1 MKQQTFEQ
9 LHENFWLEFELLL
22 ESLGENFKFN
32 RNASNE
38 LNNDQFVNNYRLI
51 CQHYSLAKSR
61 AYSNNLVE
69 RLHSLALQ
77 GHQVLYKKNSI
88 PVSKILSFIVY
99 DFPVSVRREYKLMI
113 VSILLFFGVMI
124 GAASLII
131 VKPDLAYSFVGES
144 QLNSIEGMY
153 DPENRSNLGRER
165 DSDSDIYMFG
175 FYIRNN
181 TGIGLATFASGAVLG
196 IGTIFIL
203 LFNGM
208 YLGVISGHIINVGYS
223 ETFYPFVVGHGAFE
237 LTAIALAG
245 CAGLKLG
252 MALLSPGRYSRFDS
266 IKLAAFNIM
275 PIVIGMMAMFIIAAF
290 IEAFWSS
297 STSISVSTKYITGAI
312 LWFFVI
318 VYFIFSGRGHANR

>member
-9 LHENFWLEFELLL
+9 LHNNFWDQFEFSL
-22 ESLGENFKFN
+22 ESFGANFKKTHHIS
-32 RNASNE
+32 AE
-38 LNNDQFVNNYRLI
+38 LDRDQFVNNYRLI

-61 AYSNNLVE
+61 AYSNNLIE
-69 RLHSLALQ
+69 RLHNMALQ

-88 PVSKILSFIVY
+88 PLSKILDFIVY
-99 DFPVSVRREYKLMI
+99 EFPVSVRREYRLML
-113 VSILLFFGVMI
+113 VSIILFFGVMI

-131 VKPDLAYSFVGES
+131 VKPDLAYSFIGES
-144 QLNSIEGMY
+144 QLNSIESMY

-181 TGIGLATFASGAVLG
+181 TGIGLATFASGAILG
-196 IGTIFIL
+196 IGSIFIL
-203 LFNGM
+203 LFNGL

-252 MALLSPGRYSRFDS
+252 MALLSPGRHNRFDS
-266 IKLAAFNIM
+266 IKIAALNIM
-275 PIVIGMMAMFIIAAF
+275 PIVIGMMGMFIIAAF

-297 STSISVSTKYITGAI
+297 STSLSVNTKFITGAI
-312 LWFFVI
+312 LWLFVI
-318 VYFIFSGRGHANR
+318 AYFMFSGRGHANR

>member
-181 TGIGLATFASGAVLG
+181 TGIGLATFASGAALG

-208 YLGVISGHIINVGYS
+208 YLGIISGHIINVGYS

>member
-9 LHENFWLEFELLL
+9 LHNNFWDQFEFSL
-22 ESLGENFKFN
+22 ESFGANFKKTHHIS
-32 RNASNE
+32 AE
-38 LNNDQFVNNYRLI
+38 LDRDQFVNNYRLI

-61 AYSNNLVE
+61 AYSNNLIE
-69 RLHSLALQ
+69 RLHNMALQ

-88 PVSKILSFIVY
+88 PLSKILDFIVY
-99 DFPVSVRREYKLMI
+99 EFPVSVRREYRLML
-113 VSILLFFGVMI
+113 VSIILFFGVMI

-131 VKPDLAYSFVGES
+131 VKPDLAYSFIGES
-144 QLNSIEGMY
+144 QLNSIESMY

-181 TGIGLATFASGAVLG
+181 TGIGLATFASGAILG
-196 IGTIFIL
+196 IGSIFIL
-203 LFNGM
+203 LFNGL
-208 YLGVISGHIINVGYS
+208 YLGVISGHIINVGYT

-252 MALLSPGRYSRFDS
+252 MALLSPGRYNRFDS
-266 IKLAAFNIM
+266 IKVAALNIM
-275 PIVIGMMAMFIIAAF
+275 PIVIGMMGMFIIAAF

-297 STSISVSTKYITGAI
+297 STSISVNAKFITGAI
-312 LWFFVI
+312 LWLFVI
-318 VYFIFSGRGHANR
+318 AYFMFSGRGHANR

>member
-9 LHENFWLEFELLL
+9 LHNKFWLEFELLL
-22 ESLGENFKFN
+22 QSLSGGFKYTRNSSTELES
-32 RNASNE
+32 
-38 LNNDQFVNNYRLI
+38 DQFVNNYRLI

-69 RLHSLALQ
+69 RLHSMALQ
-77 GHQVLYKKNSI
+77 GHQILYKKNSI
-88 PVSKILSFIVY
+88 PISKILSFIVY
-99 DFPVSVRREYKLMI
+99 DFPVSVRREYKLML

-131 VKPDLAYSFVGES
+131 VKPDLAYSFIGES
-144 QLNSIEGMY
+144 QLNSIESMY

-181 TGIGLATFASGAVLG
+181 TGIGLATFASGAILG
-196 IGTIFIL
+196 VGTIFIL
-203 LFNGM
+203 LFNGV

-252 MALLSPGRYSRFDS
+252 MALLSPGRYNRFDS

-275 PIVIGMMAMFIIAAF
+275 PIVIGMMGMFIIAAF

-297 STSISVSTKYITGAI
+297 STSISVNTKYITGAI
-312 LWFFVI
+312 LWLFVI
-318 VYFIFSGRGHANR
+318 AYFVFSGRSYANR